1 MCCAG
6 SSPAKQSPREDST
19 PADGANDCRIV
30 FHGAGPAGPG
40 WTNFLLVD
48 AARRAGAAVFPPS
61 AALIL
66 PLLFSRLWGKP
77 KSVSLFGYS
86 RGAISA
92 VRLSRFLA
100 KEKILVSLLYLI
112 DPIVLWGT
120 MLPLP
125 PAVEKTF
132 CCFQRNGAR
141 LRLLVGHFGKGARC
155 QEGREPKQL
164 LEEEAVCFPD
174 GRPIQHEDMVKYA
187 LEHARFRLGEAL
199 GLDPGTGGS
208 RAVMGPP
215 LSAGGIEQ
223 VPQLV
228 SEGIQRP
235 ESPGQHSAREDQE
248 PPCRPDRVDGL
259 GAIGQESA

>member
-1 MCCAG
+1 VRIQLPQTELKG
-6 SSPAKQSPREDST
+6 
-19 PADGANDCRIV
+19 CRIV

-40 WTNFLLVD
+40 WANFLLVE

-77 KSVSLFGYS
+77 KAVSLFGYS
-86 RGAISA
+86 RGAVSA

-120 MLPLP
+120 LLPLP
-125 PAVEKTF
+125 SAVEKTF

-155 QEGREPKQL
+155 QEGRKPKQQL
-164 LEEEAVCFPD
+164 EEEEAVSFPD

-199 GLDPGTGGS
+199 GLDPG
-208 RAVMGPP
+208 
-215 LSAGGIEQ
+215 
-223 VPQLV
+223 
-228 SEGIQRP
+228 
-235 ESPGQHSAREDQE
+235 PGAAR
-248 PPCRPDRVDGL
+248 R
-259 GAIGQESA
+259 